1 MGTTGVHSGV
11 EEDEEGEEEQGKH
24 HNEEKEEDALQKAVG
39 GTRESPK
46 ELMGLGPGRR
56 D

>member
-46 ELMGLGPGRR
+46 
-56 D
+56 